1 MLGVFVPAP
10 SKGLQVQI
18 NTQARDGLAC
28 KPLIHEPGPSDDKD
42 PKTSS
47 DLQQV
52 GSFKGHK
59 I

>member
-18 NTQARDGLAC
+18 NTQARDGL
-28 KPLIHEPGPSDDKD
+28 LLHHEPGPSDDKD